1 MTIHSS
7 NPFAAAPDPVR
18 RFRGRLGGA
27 VSVWTSGAGA
37 TRAGLTVASMM
48 VANGAPGRVLGLL
61 DPDASLLEVLQD
73 TGTGVVQ
80 LLEWADRDLAEAFGG
95 VAPAPGGPFTL
106 GSWADTPYGP
116 ALADRT
122 HARVRLESVTE
133 VGWSALAVATI
144 EEIVVVEDR
153 HPLEHRRGRYR
164 TPRSDPEI

>member
-7 NPFAAAPDPVR
+7 NPFATDPDPVR

-27 VSVWTSGAGA
+27 VSLWTTGTGS
-37 TRAGLTVASMM
+37 TRAGLTVSSLM

-61 DPDASLLEVLQD
+61 DQDSDLLGALEHSGLAAI
-73 TGTGVVQ
+73 Q

-106 GSWADTPYGP
+106 GSWTDTSHGP
-116 ALADRT
+116 VLTDRT
-122 HARVRLESVTE
+122 HALVRLESLVE
-133 VGWSALAVATI
+133 VGWSVLATTAI
-144 EEIVVVEDR
+144 EDVGVVEDH

-164 TPRSDPEI
+164 DAGS